1 MKKFLIGFF
10 FIFFDFW
17 FRVGI
22 MKIGLIP
29 AVVGYIL
36 LIQGIGELAAES
48 PRFGQVRV
56 PAIIMAVWT
65 GLSWV
70 LDLSG
75 LSVTVSGG
83 AAIFSILLAL
93 AAAVISYWVSYNI
106 VAGIGDIETANGVDL
121 QAGRLKTMWFVL
133 VICNL
138 CSMVSLLVPVL
149 TLVLVLVMLVSL
161 IVFLCFFAKTN
172 ALYQEMKAAQAA
184 DADAPAPSEPAPDEP
199 II

>member
-1 MKKFLIGFF
+1 
-10 FIFFDFW
+10 
-17 FRVGI
+17 

-48 PRFGQVRV
+48 PRFGKVRV

-65 GLSWV
+65 GISWV

-83 AAIFSILLAL
+83 AAIVSLLLAL
-93 AAAVISYWVSYNI
+93 AVAVISYWVSYNI
-106 VAGIGDIETANGVDL
+106 VAGIGDIEKANGVDL

-133 VICNL
+133 VVCNL
-138 CSMVSLLVPVL
+138 CSMVSLFAPAL
-149 TLVLVLVMLVSL
+149 TLVLALVMLVSL
-161 IVFLCFFAKTN
+161 IVFMCFFAKTN
-172 ALYQEMKAAQAA
+172 TLYQEMKAAQAA
-184 DADAPAPSEPAPDEP
+184 AAAAPAQSESTPDEP
-199 II
+199 IIE